1 MAASVDRAISQPPPF
16 DVQELRRSLIADLM
30 RQLRSDFERG
40 G

>member
-1 MAASVDRAISQPPPF
+1 MRASVDRDTGQPPPV
-16 DVQELRRSLIADLM
+16 DVEALRRSLIADLM